1 MLEVRGYDNGF
12 CFMFN
17 GKDMSVHE
25 LLLANGKKFHKATIN
40 ALPRKNLPNEEMLKA
55 FEEKAAVLHTG
66 LSAESARALL
76 LQHFAIDVKNTE
88 YYALRASEIQMMQ
101 KVYELCKYK
110 VPAAK
115 DRQHSPMYY
124 FHRYLNK

>member
-1 MLEVRGYDNGF
+1 MLEVRGYENGF
-12 CFMFN
+12 CFLFN
-17 GKDMSVHE
+17 GKEMSVHE

-40 ALPRKNLPNEEMLKA
+40 ALNRKNLPNEQMLKA
-55 FEEKAAVLHTG
+55 FEEKAAILHTG

-76 LQHFAIDVKNTE
+76 LQHYAIDVKKTE
-88 YYALRASEIQMMQ
+88 YYALPASDIWIMQ
-101 KVYELCKYK
+101 GVYSLCKYK
-110 VPAAK
+110 VPPEK

>member
-1 MLEVRGYDNGF
+1 MLEVRGYENGF
-12 CFMFN
+12 CFLFN
-17 GKDMSVHE
+17 GKEMSVHE

-55 FEEKAAVLHTG
+55 FEEKAAVLHNG

-88 YYALRASEIQMMQ
+88 YYALPASDIWIMRG
-101 KVYELCKYK
+101 VYSLCKYK
-110 VPAAK
+110 VPPAD
-115 DRQHSPMYY
+115 DRLHSPMYY